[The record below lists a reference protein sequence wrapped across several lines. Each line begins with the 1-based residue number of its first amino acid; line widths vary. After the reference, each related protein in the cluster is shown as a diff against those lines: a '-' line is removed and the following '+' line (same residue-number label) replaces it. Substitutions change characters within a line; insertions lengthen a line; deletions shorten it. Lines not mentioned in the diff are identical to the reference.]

1 MDSDKVFLIESVNG
15 PYKVLLQNVMRMV
28 PDRDKSD
35 VALQRLIA
43 FRLRI
48 DGENA
53 TRQFLMHN
61 IQDMIQSA
69 FKGRLYDFLT
79 DQAALKSSPRKLF
92 PEPPDT
98 A

>member
-1 MDSDKVFLIESVNG
+1 MGAEKIFLIESANG
-15 PYKVLLQNVMRMV
+15 PYKLLLHNVMRMV

-35 VALQRLIA
+35 VALQRLVA

-48 DGENA
+48 DGESA
-53 TRQFLMHN
+53 TREFLMQN
-61 IQDMIQSA
+61 IRDMIQSA

-79 DQAALKSSPRKLF
+79 DQAVSKPFPRYKI
-92 PEPPDT
+92 PEPPDS

>member
-1 MDSDKVFLIESVNG
+1 MDSEKVFLIESVKG
-15 PYKVLLQNVMRMV
+15 PHKMLLQNVMRMV

-48 DGENA
+48 DGESA
-53 TRQFLMHN
+53 TREFLMRK
-61 IQDMIQSA
+61 IRDMIQSA
-69 FKGRLYDFLT
+69 FKGRLYDFVT
-79 DQAALKSSPRKLF
+79 DQAVVDNPNHTIY